1 MNKKKIFIAIDTNKV
16 SKAKKIIRNS
26 RTNKIKVGYKFGL
39 EFFYSKDGRK
49 FLSNLKNQTIFL
61 DLKLNDIPNTIRSAL
76 KSLKDLKI
84 SYMTVHLSSGLSALK
99 ILKKESKGIKIAGVT
114 TLTSLNNKDLKAIGY
129 NKKVNELVKHQAKLA
144 TKAKL
149 DAIVC
154 SGHEIRSVKRVFKK
168 EIITPGIKIHNAK
181 NDQKRVMRPTDA
193 FAAGS
198 NWLVIGRSITN
209 GNIKKN
215 IKNLTE
221 ILEDWCNLRF
231 VELRIAKH

>member
-1 MNKKKIFIAIDTNKV
+1 MMNKKKIFIAIDTNKV
-16 SKAKKIIRNS
+16 SKAKKIIRDS

-49 FLSNLKNQTIFL
+49 FLSSLKNQTIFL
-61 DLKLNDIPNTIRSAL
+61 DLKLNDIPNTVRSAM

-84 SYMTVHLSSGLSALK
+84 SYLTVHLSSGLSALK
-99 ILKKESKGIKIAGVT
+99 ALKQDSKNIKIAGVT
-114 TLTSLNNKDLKAIGY
+114 TLTSLNNKDLKEIGY

-144 TKAKL
+144 VKAKL

-154 SGHEIRSVKRVFKK
+154 SGHEIRSVKKVFKK
-168 EIITPGIKIHNAK
+168 EIITPGIKIHNTK

-215 IKNLTE
+215 IKNLLE
-221 ILEDWCNLRF
+221 ILED
-231 VELRIAKH
+231 